1 MTNGSRTRMEAKEF
15 WAKVQ
20 ELRSQPTVRKRP
32 PEGESCGTCRFYKS
46 PKCTLKNK
54 LVYKYNVCE
63 RHKK

>member
-1 MTNGSRTRMEAKEF
+1 MAGNRTRMEAKEF

-20 ELRSQPTVRKRP
+20 ELRSQTTRKLP
-32 PEGESCGTCRFYKS
+32 PEGESCATCFYYNN